1 MSSPLPVNSPAGAP
15 GPTEHRRFFFC
26 VSGLS
31 ARNEILLKSFV
42 RLLQNATAQEWVYSP
57 TGADLVVLGS
67 EHCAA
72 PSARPEQETVPAPT
86 QPLPPRATARLW
98 VGNDRPGEPFTVPL
112 PLHFKDVETALNHI
126 GVWLL
131 ANPSAAPAEEP
142 SGAGHG
148 HGGHRIDDHGNGN
161 GNRNRNGETYQLLR
175 WPPASFLCTLER
187 KKAATLL
194 LKAQLDLPTLAR
206 RSGMALAECEF
217 FVQTLPF
224 LKTTPCAPASAAD
237 SQALDLFF
245 LPPPADAGA
254 GTAAGEGPLHSL
266 PSRRAASP
274 APAPA
279 PAPAP
284 VLAPASRMGTLLARI
299 RKQLGLA

>member
-57 TGADLVVLGS
+57 TGTDLVVLGS

-72 PSARPEQETVPAPT
+72 PSARPEQETAPSPSPAP
-86 QPLPPRATARLW
+86 PLPPRATARLW

-131 ANPSAAPAEEP
+131 ANPSAAPAAEP
-142 SGAGHG
+142 AGAGPG
-148 HGGHRIDDHGNGN
+148 HSNDHDHGNGN
-161 GNRNRNGETYQLLR
+161 GDGDGDGETYQLLR
-175 WPPASFLCTLER
+175 WPPASFLPTLER

-194 LKAQLDLPTLAR
+194 LKAQLDLPALAR
-206 RSGMALAECEF
+206 RSGMDLAECAL

-224 LKTTPCAPASAAD
+224 LKTTPGAPAGTADSAAD
-237 SQALDLFF
+237 SQELDLFF
-245 LPPPADAGA
+245 LPPAAGAGAGA
-254 GTAAGEGPLHSL
+254 GTAAGAGPAPFL
-266 PSRRAASP
+266 PDRRAALPVP
-274 APAPA
+274 A
-279 PAPAP
+279 
-284 VLAPASRMGTLLARI
+284 LAPASRMGTILARI